1 MYKKLIIAFQ
11 VFLIFMFPGLG
22 ALLDKIGVRLYAAKA
37 VNWFTGYC
45 KAMIN
50 ADTPETEHRNFLSAF
65 KKLRISDE
73 EAENA
78 TKGLTE
84 DEIISQVFVLFG
96 AGYETSA
103 SLLQWA
109 IYSICKNDDLQ
120 QRLFEVSR
128 F

>member
-1 MYKKLIIAFQ
+1 MIA
-11 VFLIFMFPGLG
+11 
-22 ALLDKIGVRLYAAKA
+22 AE
-37 VNWFTGYC
+37 
-45 KAMIN
+45 
-50 ADTPETEHRNFLSAF
+50 TPETDQRNFLSAF

-73 EAENA
+73 EAESA

-109 IYSICKNDDLQ
+109 VYNICKDGDLQ
-120 QRLFEVSR
+120 QRLFEVFRSR
-128 F
+128 NFKYLRKIGTV